1 MLSMK
6 SIMNSIAAFLCAGS
20 LLFSFPSTLVAQKCY
35 PVPTLESL
43 IPQKEELDQRMK
55 WFDEVRFGMFIHWGV
70 YSSLSGTWNGIR
82 YQGYGEHIQ
91 RMAKIPIAE
100 YREKVV
106 GTFNPQQFSAKEW
119 VKLAKDA
126 GMGYL
131 VITAKHHDGFA
142 MYDSQVSDYN
152 IVKAT
157 PFGRD
162 PIRELE
168 RECRKVGLKFGL
180 YYSQAF
186 DWGEK
191 DAPGN
196 DWDYRNPG
204 GDLLLNGR
212 DWWKKDSLFLKEHAR
227 KYVCGKAIPQLEELI
242 RKYRPDLIW
251 FDTPHKLPEEENLR
265 IVAAVRRLAPNVVI
279 NGRAVEACA
288 DYASTSD
295 RPAEFHVMPRYW
307 EGIPTTNN
315 SFAYNANDTVY
326 KSDAHFVRLLVKA
339 AARGGNILMNV
350 GPKGNGGIDVPDR
363 RILQGIARW
372 WKINGEESIRGTQR
386 TPLTV
391 QSWGESTCK
400 GDTLYLHIFQWPHEG
415 RLLVGGLKN
424 PVKKAWLLSDPSK
437 ELSWESKGKDMCL
450 AVPRECP
457 DSIDTVIAVV
467 CDGEPMVDDRRL
479 LNGDMT
485 ETLRTFDAQLE
496 GGLRYGSEAER
507 FSYVQNW
514 REFKDA
520 VLWKARLAKETVYDV
535 YVRYAAPERKKSEL
549 IEGDAGKELKKET
562 LGGAGEYEIHFANQK
577 MTHVVSQGDFIR
589 EHIGQ
594 ITLPAGDLDIRVKA
608 GDIKGDELFRLRSLI
623 LVPVNSK

>member
-1 MLSMK
+1 M
-6 SIMNSIAAFLCAGS
+6 
-20 LLFSFPSTLVAQKCY
+20 
-35 PVPTLESL
+35 
-43 IPQKEELDQRMK
+43 
-55 WFDEVRFGMFIHWGV
+55 
-70 YSSLSGTWNGIR
+70 
-82 YQGYGEHIQ
+82 
-91 RMAKIPIAE
+91 
-100 YREKVV
+100 
-106 GTFNPQQFSAKEW
+106 
-119 VKLAKDA
+119 
-126 GMGYL
+126 
-131 VITAKHHDGFA
+131 
-142 MYDSQVSDYN
+142 
-152 IVKAT
+152 
-157 PFGRD
+157 
-162 PIRELE
+162 E
-168 RECRKVGLKFGL
+168 RECRKAGLKFGL

-424 PVKKAWLLSDPSK
+424 PVKKAWLLSDPYK
-437 ELSWESKGKDMCL
+437 ELSWEKMCVWQFL
-450 AVPRECP
+450 V
-457 DSIDTVIAVV
+457 
-467 CDGEPMVDDRRL
+467 
-479 LNGDMT
+479 N
-485 ETLRTFDAQLE
+485 
-496 GGLRYGSEAER
+496 
-507 FSYVQNW
+507 
-514 REFKDA
+514 
-520 VLWKARLAKETVYDV
+520 
-535 YVRYAAPERKKSEL
+535 VR
-549 IEGDAGKELKKET
+549 I
-562 LGGAGEYEIHFANQK
+562 
-577 MTHVVSQGDFIR
+577 V
-589 EHIGQ
+589 
-594 ITLPAGDLDIRVKA
+594 
-608 GDIKGDELFRLRSLI
+608 
-623 LVPVNSK
+623 